1 MRLWEKI
8 KCVETFLSLGLLTRH
23 HVNSQN
29 WHLSACNNTGKS
41 NTQIPISVTHCSAA
55 GNGVCWEVC
64 MCCTTHC
71 TAEPQISEQGK
82 TELPTGSSALC
93 IEQGQAWLDTGLW
106 TQAGAGPG
114 QRGGT
119 HREQGLY
126 QSCTA
131 SVGAPVCH
139 HSGISKHVQ
148 TLCVYWES
156 HWFEVNLLMQQNTLF
171 LKGQQVKLC
180 WNINLIT
187 WAVGMNG
194 H

>member
-1 MRLWEKI
+1 MLTPRTVTSVLVTTQANPTLRFQFRL
-8 KCVETFLSLGLLTRH
+8 
-23 HVNSQN
+23 
-29 WHLSACNNTGKS
+29 
-41 NTQIPISVTHCSAA
+41 PSAA
-55 GNGVCWEVC
+55 SSGVCWEVC

-71 TAEPQISEQGK
+71 SAEPHISEQGK
-82 TELPTGSSALC
+82 TQLPTGSSALC
-93 IEQGQAWLDTGLW
+93 IEQGQAWLNTGLW

-114 QRGGT
+114 RWGST
-119 HREQGLY
+119 CREQGLY
-126 QSCTA
+126 QSRTA

-148 TLCVYWES
+148 TLRVYWES